1 MYSWGGL
8 IQLGA
13 DGYNFFEKYLPEPDT
28 VWPPV
33 DPTDPTLPLS
43 DYSGE
48 TLIADSAIYRV
59 HAEAWCNVYVKV
71 EFVTQGVCGAY
82 ADPIISLDQAAFDV
96 MMGTET
102 FNLADYYEL
111 VFSPVP
117 VPVPAAVWLFGSALL
132 GLAGFSKR
140 RSLS

>member
-1 MYSWGGL
+1 M
-8 IQLGA
+8 
-13 DGYNFFEKYLPEPDT
+13 
-28 VWPPV
+28 
-33 DPTDPTLPLS
+33 
-43 DYSGE
+43 
-48 TLIADSAIYRV
+48 
-59 HAEAWCNVYVKV
+59 
-71 EFVTQGVCGAY
+71 TQGVCGAY